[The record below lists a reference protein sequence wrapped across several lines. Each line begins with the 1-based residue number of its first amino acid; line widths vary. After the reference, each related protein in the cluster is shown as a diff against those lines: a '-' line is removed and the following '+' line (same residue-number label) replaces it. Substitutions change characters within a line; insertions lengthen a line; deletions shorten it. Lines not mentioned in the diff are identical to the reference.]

1 MFSLYTFCQTAHRH
15 LYSHSQRYKISVDI
29 VIISPGY
36 SSCQTTNKYVYMIY
50 YTRQVW
56 ILYLPSVQLC
66 QTAHTHIHL
75 YILYE
80 RSVHTVFALCTVL
93 SNSSHSNTFVHS
105 LREKCAYCIC
115 SLYSSVKQLAHICTV
130 LTIQERSGY
139 CIILPSVQF
148 LPKQGRGKEEGGAF
162 NIYSLFFI
170 YF

>member
-1 MFSLYTFCQTAHRH
+1 MFSLYTFCQTAYRH

-56 ILYLPSVQLC
+56 ILYLPSLQLC

-93 SNSSHSNTFVHS
+93 SNSLHTFVQYWRYKRG
-105 LREKCAYCIC
+105 LD
-115 SLYSSVKQLAHICTV
+115 TV
-130 LTIQERSGY
+130 LFCPQFSFCQNRAGKKRRVEHLTF
-139 CIILPSVQF
+139 IL
-148 LPKQGRGKEEGGAF
+148 
-162 NIYSLFFI
+162 YYLFIFKSQST
-170 YF
+170 YFRH